1 MRRGNWLDFEKA
13 RDDMKINPVYIIAEA
28 GVNHNGDN
36 GMAFALIDAAA
47 EAGADAVKFQTF
59 DAIKLASKRAPKAS
73 YQKGLTDGSESQL
86 DMLKKLELPKEW
98 HSDLKSH
105 CILRG
110 IEFLS
115 TAFDSDSL
123 HFLNDLG
130 VNRFKIPSGE
140 LANGPLLWQFGRTK
154 KPLILSTGMAFLSEV
169 EEALAIVSHALR
181 FDHEP
186 QSLQDVWQAW
196 SDPEGRQILA
206 GHVTLLHCTSQYPT
220 PFTQV
225 NLRAMDTLAS
235 AFGLPIGYS
244 DHTEGILIPV
254 AAVARG
260 ACVIEKH
267 FTLNRNL
274 PGPDHKAS
282 LEPDELKQMVCQ
294 IRALQD
300 AFGHGGKSPYPEE
313 WDTRRAARQQ
323 VVAARAIE
331 KGVRLTR
338 DDLTTARC
346 GAGMLPSALWAMVGT
361 TANHSYQAGVP
372 IGE

>member
-1 MRRGNWLDFEKA
+1 MI
-13 RDDMKINPVYIIAEA
+13 MKSVYIIAEA
-28 GVNHNGDN
+28 GVNHNGDR

-59 DAIKLASKRAPKAS
+59 DAIKLASKHAPKAS
-73 YQKGLTDGSESQL
+73 YQKKLTNGDESQL

-98 HSDLKSH
+98 HSDLKRH

-123 HFLNDLG
+123 RFLNDLG

-140 LANGPLLWQFGRTK
+140 LANGPLLWQFARTK

-169 EEALAIVSHALR
+169 EEALAIISHALR
-181 FDHEP
+181 FSHEP
-186 QSLQDVWQAW
+186 QSLQEVWQAW
-196 SDPEGRQILA
+196 SDPESRQVLA
-206 GHVTLLHCTSQYPT
+206 GHVTLLHCTSRYPT
-220 PFTQV
+220 PFNQV
-225 NLRAMDTLAS
+225 NLRAMDTLA
-235 AFGLPIGYS
+235 ATFGLSVGYS

-267 FTLNRNL
+267 FTLDRNL
-274 PGPDHKAS
+274 PGPDHQAS

-300 AFGHGGKSPYPEE
+300 SFGHGGKSPYPEE

-323 VVAARAIE
+323 VVAAREIA
-331 KGVRLTR
+331 KGALLNR

-346 GAGMLPSALWAMVGT
+346 GVGMEPSTLWAMVGT
-361 TANHSYQAGVP
+361 VSKNSYQAGEIVR
-372 IGE
+372 E